1 MYSYQASKGRV
12 GAYSYFDD
20 AVRLI
25 QARIGWLGV
34 VIGEVRGFQRSPL
47 CSRKESLMS
56 DRPDNELCTWKQGD
70 FGGRSWSR
78 CRREDVQLDPEWMEG
93 GQADPYQVHDVPPKS
108 SRRADKKR

>member
-12 GAYSYFDD
+12 GAYCYFDD

-56 DRPDNELCTWKQGD
+56 DRPDNELHVEARRLRWEKLEQMPSR
-70 FGGRSWSR
+70 GRAIGPR
-78 CRREDVQLDPEWMEG
+78 MDGRGTGRPI
-93 GQADPYQVHDVPPKS
+93 S
-108 SRRADKKR
+108 SS